1 MSFTRRTFLAG
12 AGSGLGLLVL
22 TACTDPEP
30 TPRPTASPTPSN
42 GVPAPARVVRS
53 SWSTDQFARGS
64 HSFAAVGSTPE
75 HRETLAEP
83 LQNRV
88 FFAGEATSVDA
99 PGTVL
104 GARASGARVAAQVIN
119 AAQRTERIAVIGAGA
134 AGAEAAR
141 TLTSYGFDVVV
152 VEARDRIGGR
162 IYTANSSNWP
172 VPVELGSWLLREA
185 ADASVIGRLA
195 ELGLGTKA
203 VDSTILRA
211 ENADLKSE
219 SAIAPAAVDAAVAW
233 AANGSHDVSLDE
245 ALLDS
250 GEGEKAESATS
261 DDISGALLLEQY
273 LSTLATVTGADATQL
288 SSWYGVPALPVLGET
303 SVAVTGGLDAIVADD
318 LDGVETFLATTVL
331 GINYDDD
338 GVSLRLGTG
347 ESLSIDRVVV
357 TVPLGV
363 LKDDGIEFDPLLP
376 FAHRTAIAALGF
388 GTVDTVWMLFDEP
401 FWDTDATAWKLLG
414 TDDAITDWLNLEPIL
429 GQPILV
435 GLVGGAAA
443 LELSE
448 LDDTEFAQRAV
459 ASLAPFVAA

>member
-30 TPRPTASPTPSN
+30 TPPPTASPTPSN

-88 FFAGEATSVDA
+88 FFAGEATSVES

-104 GARASGARVAAQVIN
+104 GAIGSGTRVAAQVIN
-119 AAQRTERIAVIGAGA
+119 VAERTERIAVIGAGV

-162 IYTANSSNWP
+162 IYTADSSNWP
-172 VPVELGSWLLREA
+172 VPVELGAWLLRETA
-185 ADASVIGRLA
+185 EASVIARLA
-195 ELGLGTKA
+195 EVNLGTQPIE
-203 VDSTILRA
+203 STILRSD
-211 ENADLKSE
+211 EADLLTE
-219 SAIAPAAVDAAVAW
+219 DTIAPSAVDAAVEW
-233 AANGSHDVSLDE
+233 ASAGLSDVSLDE
-245 ALLDS
+245 ALFQS
-250 GEGEKAESATS
+250 GEGEDAEGATV
-261 DDISGALLLEQY
+261 DGIPGAQLLEQY
-273 LSTLATVTGADATQL
+273 LSTLATVTGADATTL
-288 SSWYGVPALPVLGET
+288 SSWYGVPPLPVLGET
-303 SVAVTGGLDAIVADD
+303 SVAVTGGFDAIVADA

-331 GINYDDD
+331 GINYDDE

-347 ESLSIDRVVV
+347 ESLSVDRVVV

-376 FAHRTAIAALGF
+376 FPHRTAIAALGF
-388 GTVDTVWMLFDEP
+388 GTVDTVWLLFDEP

-414 TDDAITDWLNLEPIL
+414 TDDAITDWINLEPIL
-429 GQPILV
+429 GEPILV

-443 LELSE
+443 VDLAD
-448 LDDTEFAQRAV
+448 LDDTEFAQQALV
-459 ASLAPFVAA
+459 SLAPFVA